1 MERAWTEECE
11 RLTKQRDYYHDEARH
26 ARALVIELAERIA
39 ALEAAVG
46 ALVVHWDDPHAG
58 SDAGVFDAERWE
70 ARRHELEAELRT
82 VLAGSQ
88 K

>member
-26 ARALVIELAERIA
+26 ARALVIEQAARIEALAA
-39 ALEAAVG
+39 AARAVCEFYARG
-46 ALVVHWDDPHAG
+46 YN
-58 SDAGVFDAERWE
+58 AEPGDWE
-70 ARRHELEAELRT
+70 ADMDRLMLRLDDA
-82 VLAGSQ
+82 VRDAGSQ